1 MDGNILEEQNR
12 IILEQQE
19 KIKFLEQQMNQNKNV
34 NKKKKVNPYKILEI
48 PKDYDENMLKQC
60 YMKKAM
66 IMHPDRGGN
75 PNDFKI
81 LVKSYKSLQ
90 KKLEDKKI
98 NDHNELKKHH
108 DIHLIHENE
117 NRFENKKLDKNNFN
131 VDTFNQL
138 YDENRLEDKF
148 TDTGYGNWLKKEKEE
163 HTSNINSDNFTNTK
177 FNSEFNKYK
186 SIINNGKSQSLTE
199 TEPKELLSL
208 KNQDSLTLLGRGK
221 VKNYSGSVNG
231 LGYRDLKD
239 AYENPVLINVDDV
252 DISNRDTDVMYY
264 EKNRE
269 NISYEMNESELERYN
284 KNFLLQQ
291 KNEEKRL
298 NRLQKQDNI
307 AGRHHELLH
316 QRLLG

>member
-1 MDGNILEEQNR
+1 
-12 IILEQQE
+12 
-19 KIKFLEQQMNQNKNV
+19 
-34 NKKKKVNPYKILEI
+34 
-48 PKDYDENMLKQC
+48 
-60 YMKKAM
+60 MKKAM

-75 PNDFKI
+75 PTDFKI
-81 LVKSYKSLQ
+81 LVKSYKALQ

-98 NDHNELKKHH
+98 NDHDNLKKHH

-131 VDTFNQL
+131 VNTFNQL
-138 YDENRLEDKF
+138 YNENRLEDKF

-163 HTSNINSDNFTNTK
+163 QVSNINSDNFTNK
-177 FNSEFNKYK
+177 RFNNEFNKYK
-186 SIINNGKSQSLTE
+186 SVINSGKSRSLTE

-208 KNQDSLTLLGRGK
+208 KNQDSLTILGRGK

-239 AYENPVLINVDDV
+239 AYENPVLINVNDV

-269 NISYEMNESELERYN
+269 NISYEMNESELNRYN
-284 KNFLLQQ
+284 KEFLLQQ

-298 NRLQKQDNI
+298 NRLKKDDTI
-307 AGRHHELLH
+307 AGRHHEFLH

>member
-1 MDGNILEEQNR
+1 MDENILEEQNR

-19 KIKFLEQQMNQNKNV
+19 KIKFLEQHMNQNKKV
-34 NKKKKVNPYKILEI
+34 SKKKKVNPYKILEI

-75 PNDFKI
+75 PSDFKI
-81 LVKSYKSLQ
+81 LVKSYKALQ

-98 NDHNELKKHH
+98 NDHNELKNHH

-117 NRFENKKLDKNNFN
+117 NKFENKKLDKKNFN
-131 VDTFNQL
+131 VNTFNQL

-163 HTSNINSDNFTNTK
+163 QVSNINSDNFTNTK

-208 KNQDSLTLLGRGK
+208 KNQDSLTILGRGK

-239 AYENPVLINVDDV
+239 AYENSVLINVDDV

-269 NISYEMNESELERYN
+269 NISHEMNDSELERYN
-284 KNFLLQQ
+284 RNILLQH
-291 KNEEKRL
+291 KNEEKRI
-298 NRLQKQDNI
+298 NRLQKQDTI
-307 AGRHHELLH
+307 SGRHHELLH